1 MISEPVCKANS
12 IEQKYMKIK
21 LESLVIEAI
30 DNLIDGEG
38 LSLASIPAFQV
49 ERTRGKNHG
58 DYATNAAMVLSKPL
72 KKNPRE
78 IAEKIIALI
87 PVDPQIKQIELAGPG
102 FINFFLADSAFQIVV
117 NEILT
122 TDGVYGH
129 SNIGNHQRV
138 IIEFVSANPTGP
150 LHVGHGRSAAY
161 GATVANL
168 LEAVGYK
175 VHREYYINDA
185 GRQMQILTLSIWLRY
200 LELMG
205 ETISFPRNGYK
216 GDYIIDI
223 AKDLKVKYGERLH
236 KPAQQIFHNIP
247 KDEDETGQG
256 NKEAHID
263 ALTVRAKNLLSDNE
277 FQVIFKQGLKA
288 ILQDIRDDLAGFGV
302 TFQEWFPESNLIKN
316 GDIERGL
323 ARLDKAGFLYLR
335 NGATWFQATSFGDE
349 KDRVVIRENGQA
361 TYFASDVGYHLN
373 KYERGFDIIL
383 DIFGADHHGYSPR
396 IKALLQAAGEDEKK
410 LTVLLVQFAILYRGK
425 EKVSM
430 STRAGTF
437 VTLRELRK
445 EVGTDAARFFY
456 VMRRSD
462 QHLDFD
468 LELAKSRSAEN
479 PVYYIQYAHARIC
492 SVMRQLAHQNMHWE
506 QQTGLNNLHL
516 LTALHEQNLL
526 RCLSQYPEIIEAAAT
541 NFEPHILAHYL
552 QELANNFHA
561 YYNAYKFLVADEQLR
576 NARLCLISATQTVLL
591 NSLKILGVSAPEIM

>member
-1 MISEPVCKANS
+1 
-12 IEQKYMKIK
+12 MKKK
-21 LESLVIEAI
+21 LESLVIEAV
-30 DNLIDGEG
+30 DNLIDGES
-38 LSLASIPAFQV
+38 LSLTAIPTFQI

-87 PVDPQIKQIELAGPG
+87 PADPQIKQIEVAGPG
-102 FINFFLADSAFQIVV
+102 FINFFLADSAFQKIA

-175 VHREYYINDA
+175 VHREYYVNDA

-200 LELMG
+200 LELVG
-205 ETISFPRNGYK
+205 ETIPFPSNGYK

-223 AKDLKVKYGERLH
+223 AKDLKVKYGQRFH
-236 KPAQQIFHNIP
+236 KSPQQIFHDIP
-247 KDEDETGQG
+247 KDEDETGHG
-256 NKEAHID
+256 DKEAHID
-263 ALTVRAKNLLSDNE
+263 ALTIRAKNLLSDDE

-288 ILQDIRDDLAGFGV
+288 ILQDIRDDLEGFGV
-302 TFQEWFPESNLIKN
+302 SFQEWFPESNLIKN

-323 ARLDKAGFLYLR
+323 ARLDKAGFLYQR
-335 NGATWFQATSFGDE
+335 DGATWFQATSFGDE

-456 VMRRSD
+456 VMRRND

-492 SVMRQLAHQNMHWE
+492 SVMRQLAHQNMHWD
-506 QQTGLNNLHL
+506 QQDGLNNLHL
-516 LTALHEQNLL
+516 LTAIHEQNLL
-526 RCLSQYPEIIEAAAT
+526 RCLSQYPEIIEAAAD

-576 NARLCLISATQTVLL
+576 NARLCLISATQTVLV